1 MDMQAMMLFGG
12 VIMLVIAV
20 TAKALLSRLPFHRVA
35 VGFTILWASFF
46 ACHFWAPCLELLQL
60 VVRTDSDEVRMLGS
74 FWLAFVLGTLPGAF
88 MIHAWMRNWDPDF
101 PKWFEQTAG
110 GLAAA
115 LAGLLLMAHLV
126 MSAEIASPLVRAYL
140 AGGDLP
146 TRAVKYISRYT
157 LRTYAR
163 VGGRVCRMNNLDLA
177 QQRIPIVVLETLRER
192 PAQPPRRPQPYER

>member
-12 VIMLVIAV
+12 VIMLVVAV
-20 TAKALLSRLPFHRVA
+20 TVKALLGRLPFHRVA

-46 ACHFWAPCLELLQL
+46 ACHFWAPCLDLLQL
-60 VVRTDSDEVRMLGS
+60 VLRTDSDEVRMLGS

-88 MIHAWMRNWDPDF
+88 MIQSWMRNWDPDL
-101 PKWFEQTAG
+101 PKWFEQIAG

-126 MSAEIASPLVRAYL
+126 MSAELASPQVREYL
-140 AGGDLP
+140 TGSDLP
-146 TRAVKYISRYT
+146 TRTVKYISRCT

-163 VGGRVCRMNNLDLA
+163 VGARVCRMNNLDLA
-177 QQRIPIVVLETLRER
+177 QRRIPIAVLETLRER
-192 PAQPPRRPQPYER
+192 SGQSPRRSQPNPR